1 MMGGGCV
8 VALYQLTFF
17 TFKKKIKNYSVLWHA
32 LGFNAPCSLLH
43 AFTTTSENSIRRVK
57 IKNYIKN

>member
-1 MMGGGCV
+1 MKDGRDIRYKMGGGCV
-8 VALYQLTFF
+8 VALTSLP
-17 TFKKKIKNYSVLWHA
+17 FKKKIQCVLWHA

-57 IKNYIKN
+57 IKN

>member
-8 VALYQLTFF
+8 VALTSLP
-17 TFKKKIKNYSVLWHA
+17 FKKKIQCVLWHA

-43 AFTTTSENSIRRVK
+43 AFTTTSENSSTRRVK
-57 IKNYIKN
+57 I